1 VRLDDVEVVFALSPK
16 ADMCDAQMSALGQKR
31 TAALTQLRWAFKLDL
46 GPTPGNLLAP
56 LMGHAHP

>member
-1 VRLDDVEVVFALSPK
+1 V
-16 ADMCDAQMSALGQKR
+16 MQNQMSALGQKR